1 MGKNRLIPTSE
12 LPESLWCSEKKCLI
26 LPPLLVSAWHTLLEA
41 EGLTDKA
48 KQPVPEKLIGGI
60 TKEAT
65 DDHLTWRFT
74 GSSARVQMAMLDPLA
89 SLDQISDAFA
99 KTFSGGKVFL
109 ADLPCGSGAAVLTI
123 LATIAE
129 LRAANK
135 IPRTPLDITVLGGEL
150 SEFARAY
157 ATEALS
163 GLLNALEEVGV
174 FVSAEFLKWDA
185 CDKFSNAD
193 LIRELT
199 LRSQGCGAR
208 MLVLANF
215 SGFLQHSGKWNAAKD
230 QFDALFLHSR
240 DVNSCAIWIE
250 PLTNTVTAAG
260 GFLARLVLWFQNVF
274 GTLTQQTQLV
284 GDESQPIYGS
294 SNAKAQHP
302 LRPEHQFNSNLAV
315 VRFDLP
321 IEAAS
326 K

>member
-1 MGKNRLIPTSE
+1 MTHVRLIPTSE
-12 LPESLWCSEKKCLI
+12 LPESLWRKGTNCLI
-26 LPPLLVSAWHTLLEA
+26 LPPLLVSAWQALLEA

-48 KQPVPEKLIGGI
+48 NLPVPDNLIGGI
-60 TKEAT
+60 TKDAT
-65 DDHLTWRFT
+65 NDHLTWRFT
-74 GSSARVQMAMLDPLA
+74 GSSARVQMAMLDPLS

-99 KTFSGGKVFL
+99 KTFSGGQVFL

-129 LRAANK
+129 LRRTNK
-135 IPRTPLDITVLGGEL
+135 VPRTPLHVTVLGGEI

-157 ATEALS
+157 ATNAITSLLS
-163 GLLNALEEVGV
+163 ALEGVGI
-174 FVSAEFLKWDA
+174 FVNAEFLKWDA

-193 LIRELT
+193 LIKELT

-208 MLVLANF
+208 MIVLANF
-215 SGFLQHSGKWNAAKD
+215 SGFLQNSGKWNAAKD

-250 PLTNTVTAAG
+250 PLTNTVTATG
-260 GFLARLVLWFQNVF
+260 GFLSRLVNWFQKVF
-274 GTLTQQTQLV
+274 GALPQQTQLV
-284 GDESQPIYGS
+284 GDEDQPIYGS
-294 SNAKAQHP
+294 SNALAQHP

-315 VRFDLP
+315 IRFDLP
-321 IEAAS
+321 IKVVS